1 MASAKQKLIRLTTI
15 SMYQFY
21 YFLRRIL
28 FTVIVNPSCP
38 FVFNLSVIVLYMV
51 LFHLIYSIYSIR
63 INFKILG
70 DKIFH
75 CVLREE
81 FFHFTEWLSEYLCE
95 RDVVIKGSVDRNIYF
110 DFTVLCIWFHV
121 WMIGYSGAMDCMIS
135 ANLAIVNGDE
145 SDKSLYLHRVS
156 VPDSDE

>member
-1 MASAKQKLIRLTTI
+1 
-15 SMYQFY
+15 MYQFY

-63 INFKILG
+63 INIKILG
-70 DKIFH
+70 DKVFY

-81 FFHFTEWLSEYLCE
+81 FLHLAVKLRCQCFIVRKYQ
-95 RDVVIKGSVDRNIYF
+95 G
-110 DFTVLCIWFHV
+110 WFV
-121 WMIGYSGAMDCMIS
+121 ELAMTF
-135 ANLAIVNGDE
+135 AIVKVLPEPVTPSKVSNWLP
-145 SDKSLYLHRVS
+145 SLKPLTS
-156 VPDSDE
+156 CSIACG